1 MEGLTTDEM
10 NVPETQEKAIEHIV
24 QEHERLILSDA
35 NIFSDN
41 KLKKLIST
49 LFDHSKRVKE
59 MREKAIQILA
69 GHLIIKP
76 FLFLS
81 NHPNQLLDAFME
93 NII

>member
-10 NVPETQEKAIEHIV
+10 NVPETHEKGIEHII
-24 QEHERLILSDA
+24 QEHERPILSDA
-35 NIFSDN
+35 NILSDN